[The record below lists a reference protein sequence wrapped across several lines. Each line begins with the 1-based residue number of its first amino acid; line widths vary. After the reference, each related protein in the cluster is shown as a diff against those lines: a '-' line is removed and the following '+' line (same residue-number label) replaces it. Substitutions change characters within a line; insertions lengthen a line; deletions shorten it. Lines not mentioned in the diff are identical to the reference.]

1 MPASRRTL
9 RAAGL
14 TPAAAAPARL
24 RVGIVGAGRVG
35 AVLGAALA
43 AAGHDV
49 VAAAGLSTAS
59 AERAARLLPGVPLL
73 PTDEVVAASDLV
85 VLAVPDDT
93 LPGLVA
99 GLAETGVWRAGQL
112 TFHTSG
118 AHGLAV
124 LAPAERAGV
133 LPLALH
139 PAMTF
144 TGTPEDADRLI
155 GAPFGVTSHPAH
167 RAVAETLVLEMGG
180 EPFFVAEADRR
191 LYHAA
196 LVTGANHLVTLVAEA
211 ADLLRPPA
219 SADPARVLGP
229 LLTAAL
235 DNGLRR
241 GDRGL
246 TGPVSRGD
254 VGTVADHL
262 ADAQRACPR
271 LGGRLRR
278 HGPADDGARAG
289 QRAAQAARGRPAAR
303 PALRRRRHD
312 QLAVTADD
320 LPGRRRARWPTC
332 AGCATDLPGP
342 VALVP
347 TMGALHEGHRAARPR
362 GAGARRE
369 RRRLGVRQPHPVRP
383 RRGLRPLPAH
393 LGRRPRRPRRGGR
406 RPGVPPRR
414 STTSTRPARSASR
427 STPVRWER
435 ARGRGA
441 ARATSPAC

>member
-1 MPASRRTL
+1 MPASRRTV

-14 TPAAAAPARL
+14 ATPAAAPARL
-24 RVGIVGAGRVG
+24 RVGIIGAGRVG

-49 VAAAGLSTAS
+49 VAASGLSAAS

-73 PTDEVVAASDLV
+73 PADEVVAAADLV

-93 LPGLVA
+93 LAGLVA
-99 GLAETGVWRAGQL
+99 GLAETGAWRAGQL

-144 TGTPEDADRLI
+144 SGALEDADRLT
-155 GAPFGVTSHPAH
+155 GAPFGVTSRDEH
-167 RAVAETLVLEMGG
+167 RPVAETLVLEMGG
-180 EPFFVAEADRR
+180 EPFFVAEEDRR

-211 ADLLRPPA
+211 ADLLRIA
-219 SADPARVLGP
+219 GIADPGRVLAP

-246 TGPVSRGD
+246 TGPVVRGD
-254 VGTVADHL
+254 VGTVRDHL
-262 ADAQRACPR
+262 ETLTDRAPASVAVSATE
-271 LGGRLRR
+271 GRV
-278 HGPADDGARAG
+278 RAVTG
-289 QRAAQAARGRPAAR
+289 SRRGRR
-303 PALRRRRHD
+303 
-312 QLAVTADD
+312 T
-320 LPGRRRARWPTC
+320 GW
-332 AGCATDLPGP
+332 
-342 VALVP
+342 
-347 TMGALHEGHRAARPR
+347 
-362 GAGARRE
+362 
-369 RRRLGVRQPHPVRP
+369 
-383 RRGLRPLPAH
+383 
-393 LGRRPRRPRRGGR
+393 RRGGR
-406 RPGVPPRR
+406 AAERP
-414 STTSTRPARSASR
+414 
-427 STPVRWER
+427 R
-435 ARGRGA
+435 AA
-441 ARATSPAC
+441 

>member
-1 MPASRRTL
+1 MPVRPSRAVSRPAAL
-9 RAAGL
+9 PAAGL
-14 TPAAAAPARL
+14 LPAAEAPARL
-24 RVGIVGAGRVG
+24 RVGVVGAGRVG

-49 VAAAGLSTAS
+49 VAASGVSAAS

-73 PTDEVVAASDLV
+73 PADEVVAAVDLV

-99 GLAETGVWRAGQL
+99 GLAETGAWRPGQL

-144 TGTPEDADRLI
+144 SGVAEDADRLV
-155 GAPFGVTSHPAH
+155 GAPFGVTSRPEH

-180 EPFFVAEADRR
+180 EPFFVAEEDRR

-211 ADLLRPPA
+211 ADLLRA
-219 SADPARVLGP
+219 AGVAEPARVLAP

-262 ADAQRACPR
+262 ATLEERAPQSVAAYVAMAQRTTERA
-271 LGGRLRR
+271 LDAGRLRR
-278 HGPADDGARAG
+278 HEGAPLLELLHSAG
-289 QRAAQAARGRPAAR
+289 DTAAGDAARSG
-303 PALRRRRHD
+303 D
-312 QLAVTADD
+312 
-320 LPGRRRARWPTC
+320 
-332 AGCATDLPGP
+332 
-342 VALVP
+342 
-347 TMGALHEGHRAARPR
+347 
-362 GAGARRE
+362 
-369 RRRLGVRQPHPVRP
+369 
-383 RRGLRPLPAH
+383 
-393 LGRRPRRPRRGGR
+393 
-406 RPGVPPRR
+406 
-414 STTSTRPARSASR
+414 S
-427 STPVRWER
+427 
-435 ARGRGA
+435 
-441 ARATSPAC
+441 

>member
-1 MPASRRTL
+1 MPAARRTV

-14 TPAAAAPARL
+14 SPAPSAPARL
-24 RVGIVGAGRVG
+24 RVGVIGAGRVG

-43 AAGHDV
+43 AVGHDV

-73 PTDEVVAASDLV
+73 PSDEVVAAADLV

-99 GLAETGVWRAGQL
+99 GLAETGAWRPGQL

-144 TGTPEDADRLI
+144 TGSVEDADRLT
-155 GAPFGVTSHPAH
+155 GTPFGVTSRPEH
-167 RAVAETLVLEMGG
+167 RPVAETLVLEMGG
-180 EPFFVAEADRR
+180 EPFWVAESDRR

-211 ADLLRPPA
+211 ADLLR
-219 SADPARVLGP
+219 SAGVEDPARVLTP

-246 TGPVSRGD
+246 SGPVSRGD

-262 ADAQRACPR
+262 ATLTERAPASVAAYVAMAR
-271 LGGRLRR
+271 RTTERALTAGRLRAHEGAPLLGLLR
-278 HGPADDGARAG
+278 AVPPAGPAA
-289 QRAAQAARGRPAAR
+289 AARDADAA
-303 PALRRRRHD
+303 
-312 QLAVTADD
+312 
-320 LPGRRRARWPTC
+320 G
-332 AGCATDLPGP
+332 
-342 VALVP
+342 
-347 TMGALHEGHRAARPR
+347 
-362 GAGARRE
+362 
-369 RRRLGVRQPHPVRP
+369 
-383 RRGLRPLPAH
+383 
-393 LGRRPRRPRRGGR
+393 
-406 RPGVPPRR
+406 
-414 STTSTRPARSASR
+414 SR
-427 STPVRWER
+427 
-435 ARGRGA
+435 
-441 ARATSPAC
+441 

>member
-1 MPASRRTL
+1 MPARRRTL

-14 TPAAAAPARL
+14 DPATTAPARL
-24 RVGIVGAGRVG
+24 RVGVIGAGRVG

-43 AAGHDV
+43 AAGHEV
-49 VAAAGLSTAS
+49 VAASGLSAAS
-59 AERAARLLPGVPLL
+59 ADRAARLLPGVPLV
-73 PTDEVVAASDLV
+73 PADEVVAAADLV

-99 GLAETGVWRAGQL
+99 GLAGTGAWRSGQL

-124 LAPAERAGV
+124 LAPAERVGV

-144 TGTPEDADRLI
+144 SGDVEDADRVL
-155 GAPFGVTSHPAH
+155 GAPFGVTSRPEH

-180 EPFFVAEADRR
+180 EPFFVAEEDRR

-211 ADLLRPPA
+211 ADLLRTAGVA
-219 SADPARVLGP
+219 SPARILAP

-254 VGTVADHL
+254 VGTVRNHL
-262 ADAQRACPR
+262 ETLTERAPQSVAAYVAMAER
-271 LGGRLRR
+271 TTERALEAGRLKR
-278 HGPADDGARAG
+278 HEGAPLLDLL
-289 QRAAQAARGRPAAR
+289 QAASDSDPA
-303 PALRRRRHD
+303 
-312 QLAVTADD
+312 
-320 LPGRRRARWPTC
+320 G
-332 AGCATDLPGP
+332 
-342 VALVP
+342 
-347 TMGALHEGHRAARPR
+347 
-362 GAGARRE
+362 
-369 RRRLGVRQPHPVRP
+369 
-383 RRGLRPLPAH
+383 
-393 LGRRPRRPRRGGR
+393 
-406 RPGVPPRR
+406 
-414 STTSTRPARSASR
+414 SR
-427 STPVRWER
+427 
-435 ARGRGA
+435 
-441 ARATSPAC
+441 